1 MEDFVLFFT
10 ATILDWKP
18 LLKPD
23 AHKKIIMDSLKF
35 LVLNKKIF
43 LYGFV
48 IMPNHI
54 HILWRMQEGH
64 ALKNVQRDFLK
75 FTAQQLKFR
84 LIDSNSSMLV
94 YFRKAGSDREYQF
107 WQRNSY
113 NKRVYNRYVL
123 EQKLDYIH
131 LNPVQEKWKLVDYPE
146 AYHFSSAKYYM
157 QNIDDWGFITHYN
170 DHIF

>member
-1 MEDFVLFFT
+1 MDEDYILFFT

-23 AHKKIIMDSLKF
+23 DHKKIIMNSLKF
-35 LVLNKKIF
+35 LTINKRIF

-54 HILWRMQEGH
+54 HLLWRMQENH
-64 ALKNVQRDFLK
+64 TLKNVQRDFLK
-75 FTAQQLKFR
+75 FTAQQIKFH
-84 LIDSNSSMLV
+84 LIDSNPAMLAP
-94 YFRKAGSDREYQF
+94 YRKDGKDRQYQF

-113 NKRVYNRYVL
+113 NKRMYNRNVL

-131 LNPVQEKWKLVDYPE
+131 LNPIQYKWQLAELSEDY
-146 AYHFSSAKYYM
+146 YFSSAKYYI
-157 QNIDDWGFITHYN
+157 QNIDEWGFITHYH
-170 DHIF
+170 DHI